1 MKKKLPVLCA
11 TAVSVLLPLITFAQ
25 VSANGTC
32 ASGTTTGAGG
42 SGGIAGV
49 ICTIYGIIKIV
60 IPVLI
65 LGAVAYFIYGV
76 IMFVI
81 AGDAE
86 EKGAGRTMMINGII
100 GFAVIIGLWGLVNI
114 LLSTFGINS
123 STPAPTIPVFQ

>member
-1 MKKKLPVLCA
+1 MKKKFPVICA
-11 TAVSVLLPLITFAQ
+11 TAVSVLLPLISFAQ
-25 VSANGTC
+25 VSATGTC
-32 ASGTTTGAGG
+32 AGGVAAGTA
-42 SGGIAGV
+42 SGGIGTV
-49 ICTIYGIIKIV
+49 ICQIYAIIKVI

-100 GFAVIIGLWGLVNI
+100 GFAVIIGLWGLVYI
-114 LLSTFGINS
+114 LLNTFGVNAN
-123 STPAPTIPVFQ
+123 TPAPTIPVFQ